1 MNKIRVIIAAML
13 GALLLGGCLF
23 EPIEE
28 PSSEPESVPASSEV
42 SGEPSSEISEE
53 PSSVPSSEPV
63 SEISSEP
70 SSEVI
75 EESSEPEPE
84 PDPFAGM
91 RIPKNAEP
99 AEMSW
104 LDDAVFIGD
113 SLTYGLS
120 AYEVLPKSQVLAH
133 TGINPQ
139 TILTSPCIETAVG
152 NFTVLDALSAKE
164 PGKIYVMLGANGV
177 GFLGKETVI
186 ESYGQLIDGIRE
198 RFPDTPLYIQSILPV
213 TEWKSADPKYANS
226 KIDDYNLAIEA
237 LAAEKGVYYLHVA
250 EALKDETGALPSG
263 LSNDGMHFG
272 KTTYQMWLDY
282 LLCHRAEE

>member
-1 MNKIRVIIAAML
+1 MKKIRIGIVLLLTSA
-13 GALLLGGCLF
+13 LLGGCLF
-23 EPIEE
+23 QSVESSLPESE
-28 PSSEPESVPASSEV
+28 PSSA
-42 SGEPSSEISEE
+42 SSEISEE
-53 PSSVPSSEPV
+53 SSEPSEIVSEPSSEPPKTP
-63 SEISSEP
+63 SEEPSSEV

-75 EESSEPEPE
+75 EEEE

-91 RIPKNAEP
+91 RIPMNAES
-99 AEMSW
+99 ADMSW
-104 LDDAVFIGD
+104 LDDAVFVGD

-120 AYEVLPKSQVLAH
+120 AYEILPKNQVLAH

-139 TILTSPCIETAVG
+139 TILTNPCIETSVG
-152 NFTVLDALSAKE
+152 NFTVLQALSAKE

-177 GFLGKETVI
+177 GFLSKETVI
-186 ESYGQLIDGIRE
+186 DCYGQLIDGIRE
-198 RFPDTPLYIQSILPV
+198 VFPETPVYIQSILPV
-213 TEWKSADPKYANS
+213 TSWKSEDPKYANS
-226 KIDDYNLAIEA
+226 KIDDYNAAIEA
-237 LAAEKGVYYLHVA
+237 LAAEKGVYYLHVT